1 MDSYKLKF
9 QNGRCCTIE
18 CDNTK
23 SFQDKIN
30 NAENRFN
37 SECVA
42 INDNPIKKHS
52 LGGFLVGATIGAILG
67 NSVPAKTVS
76 KTVSGVKKTTKQ
88 VTKKVKNQVRKFA
101 GGGSTNNPEFEDNE
115 TDDISFWDNESLAL
129 YLGVSASWVKANR
142 KDAIEQA
149 ESLRD
154 MSNQGYYAKGK
165 KLTGVPHW
173 WNKQVRDYQFF
184 VFNTN
189 TNKVWAGNEYESDAK
204 DELKEFLS
212 DNPNL
217 PLKVLTKRAI
227 TNKKIN
233 PLAYESWARS
243 SEIFAEIKGEKFANG
258 GKIKWVLFNK
268 EEDKAYENA
277 IEYYLNQGYSDL
289 KAEKLAIADLKKEFP
304 RLKTELVGNYKISL
318 GTSISSEFGNGG
330 SAKQKRYCR
339 LADDTGKGINEGYV
353 VGDGEMYFETEKA
366 LIKYLRENEED
377 SKDLS
382 DDFILK
388 DGYDNEMYYY
398 TEWNC
403 DSEIEE
409 QGYYYTR
416 SGKEIEINSEKFA
429 DGGMSSMALASA
441 SPQLAIA
448 DQISQR
454 LPETT
459 KAIDKK
465 FAERV
470 YSDKPKWYE
479 DRGMK
484 EYGNGGS
491 VEDNLLKELHR
502 LQRDLNSSRLMKYR
516 EGDNSE
522 EEIARKR
529 ERESKLTRF
538 NEVLKLLNESKK
550 QYATGGTIGQEITFK
565 HWSGD
570 IKKGTINEDLGNGNF
585 EVASGYGNVLV
596 NKDDIISY
604 DKESQP
610 KKKFLGLFEQGGGVR
625 KLNKSDAIIY
635 KDETWYVTEK
645 NGVTGIANFRQGAW
659 GSDYPF
665 IPLSKINIETDI
677 TDMYGNKVMFAKG
690 GGVREINGREYSFGR
705 AWTNDHKHHNKREN
719 YEVPQNARKRK
730 FEDGGLLND
739 KGLLVGDKANPND
752 YVLIKSISGKD
763 PITFVVS
770 KKEFAKIPEES
781 FRSKSESFLESV
793 SYTNDY
799 GFNYKFVELVTDQK
813 KVADYL
819 KGYNHSI
826 YKIIIDKE
834 NPLDFDVQS
843 SVVWK

>member
-18 CDNTK
+18 CDNKK

-30 NAENRFN
+30 EAENRFG
-37 SECVA
+37 SEVVE
-42 INDNPIKKHS
+42 INGKAIKKHS

-76 KTVSGVKKTTKQ
+76 KTVTGVKRTTNQ
-88 VTKKVKNQVRKFA
+88 VTKNVKKQVRKFDN
-101 GGGSTNNPEFEDNE
+101 GGLAKEEKYCRKADDTGKGINEGYVVGDGEMYFETEKALIKYLRDNEEDGSTLSDDFLLKDGYENE
-115 TDDISFWDNESLAL
+115 VYYYTEWNAEEEIKEQGFYFNADGKVIYPPKSPAITT
-129 YLGVSASWVKANR
+129 AKAPR
-142 KDAIEQA
+142 
-149 ESLRD
+149 
-154 MSNQGYYAKGK
+154 Y
-165 KLTGVPHW
+165 

-204 DELKEFLS
+204 DELKEFKLDKS
-212 DNPNL
+212 DL

-233 PLAYESWARS
+233 PLAYENWARS
-243 SEIFAEIKGEKFANG
+243 SDIFAEIRG
-258 GKIKWVLFNK
+258 
-268 EEDKAYENA
+268 
-277 IEYYLNQGYSDL
+277 
-289 KAEKLAIADLKKEFP
+289 
-304 RLKTELVGNYKISL
+304 
-318 GTSISSEFGNGG
+318 
-330 SAKQKRYCR
+330 
-339 LADDTGKGINEGYV
+339 
-353 VGDGEMYFETEKA
+353 
-366 LIKYLRENEED
+366 
-377 SKDLS
+377 
-382 DDFILK
+382 
-388 DGYDNEMYYY
+388 
-398 TEWNC
+398 
-403 DSEIEE
+403 
-409 QGYYYTR
+409 
-416 SGKEIEINSEKFA
+416 EKFA
-429 DGGMSSMALASA
+429 DGGMSSMALAGA

-465 FAERV
+465 IAERV

-479 DRGMK
+479 DRGMQ

-491 VEDNLLKELHR
+491 VEDNLVKELHR
-502 LQRDLNSSRLMKYR
+502 LQRDLNSSRLSKYR

-538 NEVLKLLNESKK
+538 NEVLRLLNESKK
-550 QYATGGTIGQEITFK
+550 KFATGGVVGQDITFK
-565 HWSGD
+565 HWAGD
-570 IKKGTINEDLGNGNF
+570 IKSGTITEELENGNYQ
-585 EVASGYGNVLV
+585 VSSGYGNVLV

-604 DKESQP
+604 DKASQP
-610 KKKFLGLFEQGGGVR
+610 KKKFLGLFAEGGGVR

-645 NGVTGIANFRQGAW
+645 NGVTGITNYNQGAW

-690 GGVREINGREYSFGR
+690 GGVRTINGREYSYGR
-705 AWTNDHKHHNKREN
+705 NWTNDHRHHNKSED
-719 YEVPQNARKRK
+719 YEIPLNARKRK

-739 KGLLVGDKANPND
+739 KGYLIGDKANPND

-763 PITFVVS
+763 PVTFVIS
-770 KKEFAKIPEES
+770 KKEFAKIPAES
-781 FRSKSESFLESV
+781 FQSKPESFLGSI
-793 SYTNDY
+793 SYSNDY
-799 GFNYKFVELVTDQK
+799 GLNYKFVELVTDAK
-813 KVADYL
+813 KVGDYL
-819 KGYNHSI
+819 KGYNHST

-834 NPLDFDVQS
+834 NPLDFEVKS
-843 SVVWK
+843 SVIWK